1 MTQQELNGVRINAG
15 IEQMGG
21 KGVAQCVAAAALW
34 YLGLPDCLFDG
45 FL

>member
-1 MTQQELNGVRINAG
+1 MPQPILDKGNVRSCIK
-15 IEQMGG
+15 QMHRNRMP
-21 KGVAQCVAAAALW
+21 QCVAAAALW